1 MQRSRIEGSMIS
13 TPPFVPNEEP
23 QNKQRKPETKE
34 QDSKALTHGKT
45 ADDVET
51 KDAKH
56 TTLVMMEV

>member
-1 MQRSRIEGSMIS
+1 MIS
-13 TPPFVPNEEP
+13 TTPFVSIEEP

-51 KDAKH
+51 KDAKQ
-56 TTLVMMEV
+56 TALVMMEV